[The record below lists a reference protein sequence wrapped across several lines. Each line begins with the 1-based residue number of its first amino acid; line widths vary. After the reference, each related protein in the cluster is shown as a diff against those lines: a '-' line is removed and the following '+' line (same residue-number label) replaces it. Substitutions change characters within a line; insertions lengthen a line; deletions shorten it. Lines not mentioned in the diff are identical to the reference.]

1 MRRDNRVTTTKT
13 GPGSYL
19 HGEVNLSVPGIIS
32 NNTIH
37 TIQCKMISD
46 IKYYQISNNIKYQ
59 TNDIKQKARIIF
71 AHRGQPERALNNMIR
86 SLFIAAVAQ

>member
-1 MRRDNRVTTTKT
+1 
-13 GPGSYL
+13 
-19 HGEVNLSVPGIIS
+19 
-32 NNTIH
+32 
-37 TIQCKMISD
+37 MISD